1 MPTLQSYADRLADII
16 DADPKDPRIGPMREA
31 IKAEAMIAGGAL
43 DTDATP
49 ELIKTLRNIEVQH
62 TAPDPGT
69 GGALAVGAGRGFR
82 ATQSGIQ
89 QLAEGK
95 ASRDMWEQ
103 AGLPPEL
110 YGDKKAV
117 ESLSIGAPYIYEANR
132 SQFRGMPIN
141 GPKEKTF
148 KASPEQQQTARIL
161 TTLDKTL
168 ANKRSGEREI
178 YQQGVAERYPG
189 MSVAGEMIG
198 GVASTPVPLSGF
210 KAGAGPLSRLAG
222 MNVTPRVA
230 AASVA
235 PVGARGAADV
245 GAVAADAAARN
256 AGVRTGVALAAKEAP
271 VAAAAGG
278 IQETEEGQ
286 SRAIAALESA
296 ALAGTLSVGS
306 EAIRGLIYK
315 IRTRQRLT
323 PDEQRIIDEASSPPA
338 QSAASVA
345 AAPQIPADMAETL
358 KANGVELTPD
368 TAAAV
373 EVLRGALTPAQKSE
387 MLAKLTTDEIAALSP
402 AQSERLAL
410 FRRMGYEP
418 TPAQVLGDYKGM
430 EDLARA
436 EMAQMDEAG
445 NTVREKMAQAR
456 QAPIEVLKKAQQ
468 EAGGGIPTED
478 MGGVAKIAITDTGA
492 AQKAGVGVEYKNA
505 AEQAAAGGYR
515 VVPTKMA
522 AAVDEVYPQF
532 RVGEA
537 GQMSAMMQTWA
548 THLEKSLPEDVIRQ
562 IRMEVKEDL
571 TKGLLRPQ
579 EEGPALF
586 KKYSEAVGEIDP
598 IVLEKMRQEVNGMKV
613 SSDGDIRVKSALLSA
628 IDEDI
633 KQMPEDV
640 YKAARAAATERFTF
654 IRQVPELAKLFK
666 DPSAI
671 SDEQM
676 YVELMKLPL
685 QKWKITDEWIDRH
698 GTKDSRN
705 LWAATKKM
713 MASKFYDD
721 LLISTTSKQLGV
733 AAEQGGERVA
743 QLNSASFAN
752 YLDKLTKSGRL
763 AKVEALIGKKGIEEL
778 GMVRRYLQSLEV
790 PRTGRSGSNPSGTGV
805 VLLDSLRNV
814 VDKYSE
820 SGDPAKRAFGNFL
833 NNTINKG
840 AQVFAESP
848 EAAAKRIVRQE
859 VTDSVSERAAS
870 RMADIRARAA
880 ANAQIKREGF
890 NRASDTANL
899 LMQRGVSRQERDNG
913 K

>member
-16 DADPKDPRIGPMREA
+16 DANPKDPRIGPMREA
-31 IKAEAMIAGGAL
+31 IKAEVVGGDLAV
-43 DTDATP
+43 DASP
-49 ELIKTLRNIEVQH
+49 ELAKTLRNIEVQH
-62 TAPDPGT
+62 VAKDPGT
-69 GGALAVGAGRGFR
+69 GGALVVGAGRGFR
-82 ATQSGIQ
+82 ATQSGVQ

-103 AGLPPEL
+103 SGLPPEL
-110 YGDKKAV
+110 YGDKKAA
-117 ESLSIGAPYIYEANR
+117 ESLSIGAPYIYATEP
-132 SQFRGMPIN
+132 QTFRGMQV
-141 GPKEKTF
+141 GRTQEKTF
-148 KASPEQQQTARIL
+148 KPTPEQAQSVRTL

-168 ANKRSGEREI
+168 ATQRSGEREI
-178 YQQGVAERYPG
+178 YQQGVAERHPVA
-189 MSVAGEMIG
+189 SLAGEMVG
-198 GVASTPVPLSGF
+198 GVASLPVPLSGF

-222 MNVTPRVA
+222 MQVAPRAATA
-230 AASVA
+230 AAT
-235 PVGARGAADV
+235 VGARAAVDIGAE
-245 GAVAADAAARN
+245 AANAAARN
-256 AGVRTGVALAAKEAP
+256 AGFRTGAAVAAKEAP
-271 VAAAAGG
+271 VAAASGG

-286 SRAIAALESA
+286 SRVIAALESA
-296 ALAGTLSVGS
+296 AIAGTLSVGS
-306 EAIRGLIYK
+306 EVIRGLIYK
-315 IRTRQRLT
+315 LRTRQRIT
-323 PDEQRIIDEASSPPA
+323 PDEQRIIDEASAPA
-338 QSAASVA
+338 APAAPVA
-345 AAPQIPADMAETL
+345 APAPQIPAEMAEAL
-358 KANGVELTPD
+358 KSNGVDLTPN

-373 EVLRGALTPAQKSE
+373 EVLRGALNPAQKAE
-387 MLAKLTTDEIAALSP
+387 MLAKLTPDEIASLSP
-402 AQSERLAL
+402 AQAERLAL

-456 QAPIEVLKKAQQ
+456 QAPIEVLKKSQQ

-478 MGGVAKIAITDTGA
+478 MGGVAKLAIADTGI
-492 AQKAGVGVEYKNA
+492 AQKAGVGVAYKSA

-562 IRMEVKEDL
+562 IRTEVREDL

-598 IVLEKMRQEVNGMKV
+598 IVLEKMRQEVGQMKV
-613 SSDGDIRVKSALLSA
+613 TTPGDMRVKSSLIAA

-633 KQMPEDV
+633 LQMPEDV

-666 DPSAI
+666 DPAAI

-676 YVELMKLPL
+676 YAELMKLPL
-685 QKWKITDEWIDRH
+685 QKWKITDEWVERH

-705 LWAATKKM
+705 LWGATKKM

-721 LLISTTSKQLGV
+721 LLMSTTSKQLGV
-733 AAEQGGERVA
+733 ATEQGGERVA

-752 YLDKLTKSGRL
+752 YLDKLSKSGRL

-790 PRTGRSGSNPSGTGV
+790 PKTGRSGSNPSGTGV
-805 VLLDSLRNV
+805 VLLDTLRGV
-814 VDKYSE
+814 VDKYAE
-820 SGDPAKRAFGNFL
+820 SGDPSKRAFGNFL

-848 EAAAKRIVRQE
+848 DAAAKRIVRQE

-880 ANAQIKREGF
+880 ANAQVKREGF
-890 NRASDTANL
+890 TKASDAAST
-899 LMQRGVSRQERDNG
+899 LMQRGASRQERE
-913 K
+913 